1 MTNKDRAE
9 LQVAAVIGAVLG
21 AVTGYPLS
29 NLVESGGWLKILIW
43 ALIGAVVAVAWFF
56 VFRLFVR
63 ECPPV
68 DG

>member
-1 MTNKDRAE
+1 MDRDRAE

-21 AVTGYPLS
+21 DVTGYPLS
-29 NLVESGGWLKILIW
+29 NLVESGGWLKILTW
-43 ALIGAVVAVAWFF
+43 ALMVQSSSVAWFF